1 MEEKKHKLG
10 VSALVLVIGGLV
22 CKCLG
27 ALFRL
32 PLTNLLGIEGI
43 GVFQLIMSLYSFSL
57 VVTCGGVASSLSKL
71 ISSARARGEHAK
83 ISTYLQR
90 SIFLGRFGTIFDNN
104 KEMLES
110 VFPAI
115 VYGTILMTT
124 NALPY
129 MKDSKDIV
137 KIVNIISISGLR
149 GFKFESLYCAAKAAQ
164 EGYSQV
170 LRAELFGTN
179 IKVVN
184 VYPGGIDTDFW
195 KNNRNYVSEEVQ
207 KTFAKPAEVAKTIV
221 DSLYDK
227 KSLVMKDLVFEQTH
241 MNLQ

>member
-1 MEEKKHKLG
+1 MLRGENVCIISRNEK
-10 VSALVLVIGGLV
+10 
-22 CKCLG
+22 
-27 ALFRL
+27 
-32 PLTNLLGIEGI
+32 NLEK
-43 GVFQLIMSLYSFSL
+43 
-57 VVTCGGVASSLSKL
+57 TKKELSKFSKND
-71 ISSARARGEHAK
+71 I
-83 ISTYLQR
+83 ITYAGDVSDEDFVKRFYAEITKKYRITCLVNNAGV
-90 SIFLGRFGTIFDNN
+90 GRFGTIYDNN
-104 KEMLES
+104 KDMLET

-124 NALPY
+124 NALPF
-129 MKDSKDIV
+129 MKDTKDIV

-170 LRAELFGTN
+170 LRSELFGTN

-195 KNNRNYVSEEVQ
+195 KDNRNYVSEEVQ

-221 DSLYDK
+221 EALYDK

>member
-1 MEEKKHKLG
+1 MKN
-10 VSALVLVIGGLV
+10 ITIITGG
-22 CKCLG
+22 
-27 ALFRL
+27 
-32 PLTNLLGIEGI
+32 T
-43 GVFQLIMSLYSFSL
+43 
-57 VVTCGGVASSLSKL
+57 GGVGKQLSKEFL
-71 ISSARARGEHAK
+71 LRGENVCLVSRNEK
-83 ISTYLQR
+83 NLEKTKKELSKFSKKDIITYAGDVSDEKFVKGLYADLTKNYR
-90 SIFLGRFGTIFDNN
+90 ITCLVNNAGVGRFGTIFDNN
-104 KEMLES
+104 KEMIEN

-170 LRAELFGTN
+170 LRSELFGTN
-179 IKVVN
+179 VKVVN

-195 KNNRNYVSEEVQ
+195 KDNRNYVSEEVQ

-221 DSLYDK
+221 DTLYDK
-227 KSLVMKDLVFEQTH
+227 KSLILKDLVFEQTH

>member
-1 MEEKKHKLG
+1 MKNI
-10 VSALVLVIGGLV
+10 VIIT
-22 CKCLG
+22 G
-27 ALFRL
+27 A
-32 PLTNLLGIEGI
+32 T
-43 GVFQLIMSLYSFSL
+43 
-57 VVTCGGVASSLSKL
+57 GGVGKALAKEYLLKGENVCL
-71 ISSARARGEHAK
+71 ISRNENNLEKTKNELQKFSKKDIIIYAGDVSDEKFVKDFYADLTKKYR
-83 ISTYLQR
+83 ISCLVNNAGV
-90 SIFLGRFGTIFDNN
+90 GRFGTIYDNN
-104 KEMLES
+104 KEMLET

-124 NALPY
+124 NALPH

-137 KIVNIISISGLR
+137 KIVNIISISGMR

-207 KTFAKPAEVAKTIV
+207 KTFAKPSEVAKTIV
-221 DSLYDK
+221 DTLYDK
-227 KSLVMKDLVFEQTH
+227 KSLVLKDLVFEQTH

>member
-1 MEEKKHKLG
+1 MKN
-10 VSALVLVIGGLV
+10 ITIIT
-22 CKCLG
+22 G
-27 ALFRL
+27 A
-32 PLTNLLGIEGI
+32 T
-43 GVFQLIMSLYSFSL
+43 
-57 VVTCGGVASSLSKL
+57 GGVGKQLAKEFLLKGENICIIARTEKNLEKAKKELSKL
-71 ISSARARGEHAK
+71 SKKEIVTFAGDVSDENFVKNLYEQLSKKYNITCLVNNAGV
-83 ISTYLQR
+83 
-90 SIFLGRFGTIFDNN
+90 GRFGTIFDNN
-104 KEMLES
+104 KEMLEA

-221 DSLYDK
+221 DALYDK